1 MEDPFLG
8 EVSRWLE
15 SRQPVQESTVD
26 PKVDP
31 PVPHWLSVLIPSPRE
46 PLERLR

>member
-15 SRQPVQESTVD
+15 TRKPAGESTVD
-26 PKVDP
+26 SSDEP
-31 PVPHWLSVLIPSPRE
+31 PHWLSVLIPSPRE
-46 PLERLR
+46 SLERLP